1 MIAQVGP
8 LSFVLRGSTLAT
20 VAPFEPQPLS
30 LFDEETLSRVTDGP
44 NTYLLLDH
52 RRDRS
57 AGVPAF
63 VEFWTPEVEGE
74 VPLAGL
80 FALGDCAQPHETSE
94 PVTLGRLAVQLRAT
108 G

>member
-20 VAPFEPQPLS
+20 VAPFDGQPVS
-30 LFDEETLSRVTDGP
+30 LFDDGTLSRVTDGP

-52 RRDRS
+52 RRDPS
-57 AGVPAF
+57 AGMPAF
-63 VEFWTPEVEGE
+63 IEFWTPDVEGE

-80 FALGDCAQPHETSE
+80 FALGDCAQPNGTSE
-94 PVTLGRLAVQLRAT
+94 PVTLGRLAVELRAT